1 MFFGIVG
8 SWQFPVFAVVFS
20 FPIIVW
26 LSKVESIWFVYCFQD
41 ESILIW
47 FSGKEEKRLKLTN
60 VSRIISGQRTVSF
73 LTWLGNH
80 WYYFAVSDLAN
91 NVIPYINKSFMYAL
105 LWSHNLFLVDI
116 YKWVILNLFQY
127 IITVY
132 GNFLILFPFRRYDFI
147 SILTPLY

>member
-1 MFFGIVG
+1 MVRDSFYFLLLFFFPSNNVG
-8 SWQFPVFAVVFS
+8 
-20 FPIIVW
+20 

-41 ESILIW
+41 ESVLIW

-60 VSRIISGQRTVSF
+60 VSRIISGQRTVSI

-116 YKWVILNLFQY
+116 YKWVVIHCFHLLLRSLVSVVVLNHFHY
-127 IITVY
+127 IPVY
-132 GNFLILFPFRRYDFI
+132 GNFWILFPFR
-147 SILTPLY
+147 T